1 MDTKKKFKFG
11 GIRNKLFILIMI
23 TAALI
28 SIVFSLAIAYQNRM
42 LNTISAEAN
51 QKQQQSIAEI
61 TDSVMTEDIRDN
73 LERIT
78 KLEALSTDEIFRD
91 AEARVTLLARSAARI
106 YGSRSGR
113 MAMYTYAGPNP
124 ALDGQL
130 SAQVIFA
137 DDVDPSDPEVQSAV
151 GLTAN
156 LSDMMLTICRIFN
169 SDNIYVALP
178 EGAFLSVS
186 SNSASW
192 FEPDGSLMS
201 YDARSRFWY
210 KQAVEAGGLVFTDVE
225 TDANT
230 GKLSLV
236 CAMPVYG
243 PDNALRAVI
252 GTDLFLD
259 TMQASME
266 AVKQEGGYYLIVNW
280 EGRVISSSLE
290 DEEFREQVSE
300 NAPDLRESKNAELAK
315 FIRDAM
321 NGGTESRL
329 VHLESGAYYMTG
341 EPVKTVGW
349 TLISLLKESV
359 ATRSAVMLE
368 EGYSSIAEEASR
380 QYQGKKDHA
389 KLMIISVLGVL
400 LLVLIS
406 VALMQGRKIVKP
418 LNTMT
423 KRISGMGEGDIEFKM
438 EDAYRTGDEIE
449 MLADSFARLSRKT
462 VDYVEQVKKAT
473 AEKERIGAELDM
485 AAMIQSSELP
495 HTFPAFPGRHEFDLY
510 ASMDPA
516 REVGGDFYDYFLID
530 DDHLCIVIADVSGK
544 GIPGALF
551 MMTTKVILKN
561 CAFMGRN
568 PKEILESANEA
579 VCSNNQAGMFVS
591 VWMGILEIST
601 GKLTAANA
609 GHEYPAVKMGEGGFG
624 LYKDKHGLVIG
635 AMDGVRYT
643 QYELQ
648 LRPGD
653 RLFLYTDGVPEATDA
668 NNELFGTERMVEALN
683 RDPAAGP
690 QEVIGIVREAVD
702 GFVREAEQFDD
713 MTMVCLEYKGK

>member
-11 GIRNKLFILIMI
+11 GIRNKLFTLIMI

-91 AEARVTLLARSAARI
+91 AEARVTLLARTAARI
-106 YGSRSGR
+106 YGSRSGM
-113 MAMYTYAGPNP
+113 MAMHTYAGPNP

-156 LSDMMLTICRIFN
+156 LSDMMLTVCRVFN

-266 AVKQEGGYYLIVNW
+266 AVEQEGGYYLIVNW

-495 HTFPAFPGRHEFDLY
+495 HTFPAFPLRHEFDLY

-530 DDHLCIVIADVSGK
+530 DDHLCIAIADVSGK

-635 AMDGVRYT
+635 AMNGVRYT